1 MKINKLFIKTLI
13 IFFVVLKVHSSDIN
27 FEADQ
32 REDLNS
38 VNDAKSLSDQVVK
51 LKSLEDELEEKE
63 KELKELKRHIELV
76 SGEVIPTMMQEM
88 NISTLKL
95 ADGSSVE
102 VKPVYGASIT
112 VANKEAAYTWLRENG
127 LGDLIKNEITVS
139 FGRNEDNKA
148 QQYAV
153 LAKGQG
159 FEPVQKLK
167 VEPMTLKA
175 LVRERLESGQEMP
188 SDLFNVFAG
197 NRTKVTRSK

>member
-1 MKINKLFIKTLI
+1 MSEVIKT
-13 IFFVVLKVHSSDIN
+13 FTGSGSIN
-27 FEADQ
+27 FEEDQ

-51 LKSLEDELEEKE
+51 LKQLEDDLVDKE
-63 KELKELKRHIELV
+63 KELKELKRHIDLV

-148 QQYAV
+148 SEYAN